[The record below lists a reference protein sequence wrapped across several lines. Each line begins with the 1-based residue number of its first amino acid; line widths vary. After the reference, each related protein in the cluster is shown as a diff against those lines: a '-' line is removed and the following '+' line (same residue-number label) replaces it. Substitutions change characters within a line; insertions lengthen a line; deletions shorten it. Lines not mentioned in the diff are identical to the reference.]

1 MSEAMAEAKAMSE
14 AMSGEGASGSAYLG
28 PQLTMPAPPPDVNP
42 DLDGSSG
49 IGTADTRDPLAQLK
63 PMGEAQK
70 AALEAE
76 IVSRR
81 EAIAE
86 GKALPGDASGG
97 KKLQDKEE
105 EEAAARAKELSD
117 LAAAVDAKS
126 APGWGEAE
134 RAALATLLLKMSD
147 GRRRVRIAAVE
158 AVAGLTATDSG
169 RLQLASTDAAEVL
182 CGLLDDRHVARDAT
196 AALTNMC
203 CARGESDDRV
213 AQLIVDYGALPMLVA
228 AALDPEWAAQEQTVM
243 LLANL
248 CVSERAATALMQV
261 EEDEGTLAGVWL
273 RDLATAFAATGD
285 LATAALVGP
294 AGIFVGGSAQGGGSG
309 GGDDE
314 LEASDTA
321 ALAKLEDEQKLARDP
336 LQYVGYLL
344 ANVSKV
350 EAGRQL
356 LMRCAGDSLG
366 PCELAEGEAGDAAAA
381 GTCILSMVLSQL
393 AAGAAVRRRGVAALL
408 RNCCFEWN
416 RQLWL
421 LDSAKILTPL
431 LMRLVDKA
439 DEFDDDDL
447 EGMDPALYTGLEER
461 SREPEAPIRK
471 ALVESLTLLCWRHR
485 APRTRVRDAQT
496 YPIIRNMH
504 LEEESDA
511 VGTLIYELVEY
522 LIRDEEGDEPD
533 WDQIKA
539 DSLAIGSAE
548 TAAAAKS
555 AAAKAAAAAEQP
567 EEEEEELDDTS
578 AQMGELD

>member
-1 MSEAMAEAKAMSE
+1 MS
-14 AMSGEGASGSAYLG
+14 EGASGSSAYLG
-28 PQLTMPAPPPDVNP
+28 PQLTMPAPQTTPDVTP
-42 DLDGSSG
+42 DLDGTSG
-49 IGTADTRDPLAQLK
+49 IGAADTRDPLAQLK
-63 PMGEAQK
+63 PMAAAQK

-76 IVSRR
+76 IVTRR

-97 KKLQDKEE
+97 KALQDKEE
-105 EEAAARAKELSD
+105 EEEAARAKELAD

-213 AQLIVDYGALPMLVA
+213 AQLIVDYGALPTLVA

-248 CVSERAATALMQV
+248 CVSERAATALMQL

-285 LATAALVGP
+285 LATAALAGP
-294 AGIFVGGSAQGGGSG
+294 AGIFVGGSAQGGGG
-309 GGDDE
+309 GGGGAGGGGGGGGGDE
-314 LEASDTA
+314 LEASDAA

-381 GTCILSMVLSQL
+381 GTCILSMVLPQL
-393 AAGAAVRRRGVAALL
+393 AAGAAVRRRGAAALL

-431 LMRLVDKA
+431 LLRLVDKA

-447 EGMDPALYTGLEER
+447 EGMDPALYTGLEVR
-461 SREPEAPIRK
+461 SREPEAAIRK

-485 APRTRVRDAQT
+485 APRARVRDAQT

-567 EEEEEELDDTS
+567 EEEEEEELDDTS
-578 AQMGELD
+578 AQMAELD